1 MTIMIT
7 RLCLFHWLSSTSPFL
22 LCSANLA
29 LLSSRPNALAVTT
42 EMSRNPTHFI
52 LIFNSIRISEPRLS
66 LVTLLSSPAP
76 QDLVSPL
83 PPSQIQHF
91 LPAPAWP
98 RVSHLQTG
106 WVTGL
111 HDTRMFAVMY
121 CNDAFLD
128 KTVVVSDSNTLSRI
142 LQIRHFKSRRH

>member
-1 MTIMIT
+1 M
-7 RLCLFHWLSSTSPFL
+7 LVSASSTDCAQL
-22 LCSANLA
+22 LPSSSANLA
-29 LLSSRPNALAVTT
+29 LVFSRPIALAHT
-42 EMSRNPTHFI
+42 ETSAKCPVIRHI
-52 LIFNSIRISEPRLS
+52 SSLIFNSIRMSEPRLS
-66 LVTLLSSPAP
+66 LLTLLSSTAP
-76 QDLVSPL
+76 QDPVSPL
-83 PPSQIQHF
+83 PQSQIQHF